1 MTYVTLMVHLTLG
14 SSNAGVLQIAGDL
27 AERFHANVIG
37 IAACQPIQVIYGDGE
52 VAGDIVELDRQE
64 LEKEIKA
71 AEAEFRSALHTRIGN
86 LEWRSTVTLGPLSDY
101 LAHEA
106 RSADLV
112 ISGVDLARS
121 MFDASRHVNMSDL
134 VMQVGRPTLVVP
146 PSVGKLEFE
155 RVIVGWKETR
165 EARRAALDALPFLK
179 QAAHVAVVEIADEK
193 QLVTARTHLEDVVC
207 WLKKHG
213 IVAEAIAAPSSGD
226 DAAHLN
232 AIAREQ
238 GADLIVAG
246 AYGHS
251 RLREWVL
258 GGMTRELLL
267 RADRCALL
275 SH

>member
-106 RSADLV
+106 RSADLF

-146 PSVGKLEFE
+146 PSVGKLKFE

-193 QLVTARTHLEDVVC
+193 QLMTARTHLEDVVG

-267 RADRCALL
+267 RADRCAFL